1 LGYKKQIGRNGMI
14 EINTNDKGV
23 HFLYWLASIKEY
35 SGLDIARVVE
45 KIHHYTELQDEFLN
59 DRREDL

>member
-1 LGYKKQIGRNGMI
+1 MTKI

-35 SGLDIARVVE
+35 DGLDIARVVE
-45 KIHHYTELQDEFLN
+45 KPHHYTDLQNEFLN
-59 DRREDL
+59 DKEEVL

>member
-1 LGYKKQIGRNGMI
+1 MTKI

-35 SGLDIARVVE
+35 DGLDIARVVE
-45 KIHHYTELQDEFLN
+45 KPHHYTSLQDEFLN
-59 DRREDL
+59 DKEEVL